1 MYAHI
6 DGIVADKGPGMLVI
20 DCNGVGYLLSVSGT
34 TLSQAP
40 AVGERMKCFTHLSV
54 REDALELF
62 GFATKEEKQ
71 MFAKLKNVN
80 KVGPKIA
87 LSILSTLSVRELSL
101 ALVTSDANAIS
112 RAPGV
117 GKKLAAQIILDLK
130 DKVENEELTGS
141 AAAVRPTVSAKGP
154 DVTGEAIEALMAL
167 GYQSAEA
174 AAAVSAI
181 SPMPDKV
188 DEVIRLA
195 LKGMVK

>member
-1 MYAHI
+1 
-6 DGIVADKGPGMLVI
+6 MLVI
-20 DCNGVGYLLSVSGT
+20 DCGGVGYLLSVSGT

-40 AVGERMKCFTHLSV
+40 AVGERMKCFTYLSV

-130 DKVENEELTGS
+130 DKVENEELVGS
-141 AAAVRPTVSAKGP
+141 AAAVRPVASAKGP

-167 GYQSAEA
+167 GYQSSEA
-174 AAAVSAI
+174 AAAVAAI

-195 LKGMVK
+195 LKGMVR